1 MRRAAVVLVVAVA
14 AGVAAAVVT
23 SGSSAPARRAAP
35 ALPDEV
41 LVAPRATLAA
51 LKGRPAIV
59 NFWASWCGPCRKE
72 APEISR
78 LAASLHGRARLV
90 GVDYSDA
97 ASGARAF
104 IRAHHWTFPVV
115 RDASGRAGER
125 YGLGGLPTTFVLDRD
140 GAIVKRFV
148 GPQTAATLL
157 AALHGLKTSTT

>member
-1 MRRAAVVLVVAVA
+1 MRRVAVVLVVAVVA
-14 AGVAAAVVT
+14 LVAAEVLT

-35 ALPDEV
+35 ALPAEV

-59 NFWASWCGPCRKE
+59 NFWASWCEPCRKE

-140 GAIVKRFV
+140 GAIVRRFV